1 MSVPWCS
8 SSGLLRVDAAVGV
21 CWDWRGVDLFVKS
34 FMQKWSAASNHFKV
48 PNNSR
53 TFRKT

>member
-1 MSVPWCS
+1 MVLVKWFVA
-8 SSGLLRVDAAVGV
+8 VDAAVGV

-53 TFRKT
+53 TFRNT